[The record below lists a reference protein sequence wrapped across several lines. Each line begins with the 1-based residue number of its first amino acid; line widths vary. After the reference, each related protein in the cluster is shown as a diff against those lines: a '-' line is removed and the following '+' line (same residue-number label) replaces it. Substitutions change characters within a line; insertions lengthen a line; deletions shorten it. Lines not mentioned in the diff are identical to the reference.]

1 MKTICRNYNIDVLR
15 TILALLVIFIHFP
28 VAYDAWVS
36 PLYRCTI
43 PTFFLISGYF
53 LFGKTPQQKDVK
65 KSIKRVFVM
74 TFVWGVLYLI
84 YDNFFIGHI
93 RNFII
98 YTPRELIELLLFNRV
113 AHGFHLWY
121 LSAYLY
127 ALVFILIFLRL
138 NLFKWRYLITGF
150 LLLINLLLSNYSELF
165 LGKDFPFYYT
175 RNGLLFAFPL
185 VLLGGCVKNDINIEN
200 LKKYSSVFL
209 FIFIAIYIGY
219 IVEVALWGES
229 YFIATGTLASVVSS
243 VVLFLFVLSLG
254 NGNETIWSKIGRKY
268 SLYIYLLHPL
278 LLPLLPFV
286 NCEYPI
292 CGALLPF
299 MVFVI
304 SLIFAKLLVSLKNL
318 VYEKIAC

>member
-1 MKTICRNYNIDVLR
+1 M
-15 TILALLVIFIHFP
+15 
-28 VAYDAWVS
+28 
-36 PLYRCTI
+36 
-43 PTFFLISGYF
+43 
-53 LFGKTPQQKDVK
+53 
-65 KSIKRVFVM
+65 
-74 TFVWGVLYLI
+74 
-84 YDNFFIGHI
+84 
-93 RNFII
+93 
-98 YTPRELIELLLFNRV
+98 
-113 AHGFHLWY
+113 
-121 LSAYLY
+121 
-127 ALVFILIFLRL
+127 
-138 NLFKWRYLITGF
+138 
-150 LLLINLLLSNYSELF
+150 INLLLSNYSELF